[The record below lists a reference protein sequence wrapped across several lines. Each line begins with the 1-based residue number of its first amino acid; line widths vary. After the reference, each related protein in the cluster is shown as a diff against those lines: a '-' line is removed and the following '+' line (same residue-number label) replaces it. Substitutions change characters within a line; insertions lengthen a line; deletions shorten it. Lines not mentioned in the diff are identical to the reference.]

1 MLFTKFANIATLY
14 LLPHASVINNLPEHI
29 DSVNCNN
36 CNKIIIIFYN
46 NVNAHLYMGWGGWG
60 CGGVAGGG
68 GVCGWVHTG
77 STTPSLPTTTTT
89 TTHGN
94 VPTWTS
100 NFFFIRGWINLNKA
114 NVIERG
120 GRIDVSVCFIDI
132 EIEFKKKTKKLELNH

>member
-46 NVNAHLYMGWGGWG
+46 NVNAHLYMGWG
-60 CGGVAGGG
+60 C

-89 TTHGN
+89 TTTHGN
-94 VPTWTS
+94 VPT
-100 NFFFIRGWINLNKA
+100 
-114 NVIERG
+114 
-120 GRIDVSVCFIDI
+120 
-132 EIEFKKKTKKLELNH
+132 

>member
-46 NVNAHLYMGWGGWG
+46 NVNAHLYMGWGG
-60 CGGVAGGG
+60 GGG
-68 GVCGWVHTG
+68 GCGWVHTG

-114 NVIERG
+114 NVIERW

-132 EIEFKKKTKKLELNH
+132 EIEFLKKPKKLELNH

>member
-46 NVNAHLYMGWGGWG
+46 NVNAHLYMGWGGG
-60 CGGVAGGG
+60 C

-132 EIEFKKKTKKLELNH
+132 EIEFKKKNPKN